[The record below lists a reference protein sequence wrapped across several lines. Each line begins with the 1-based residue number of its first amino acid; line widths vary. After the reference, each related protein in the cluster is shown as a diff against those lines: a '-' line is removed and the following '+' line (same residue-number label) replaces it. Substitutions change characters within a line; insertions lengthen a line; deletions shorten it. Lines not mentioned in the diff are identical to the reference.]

1 MVNLEKTGQ
10 LVHVS
15 NLEPVPQQL
24 KNLGSA
30 RMMLAKPQTKGR
42 CAIGLT
48 NAVVCRLLSW
58 QP

>member
-30 RMMLAKPQTKGR
+30 GMMLAKP
-42 CAIGLT
+42 
-48 NAVVCRLLSW
+48 
-58 QP
+58 